1 MRPHPHSAAHGFRP
15 EVPKAPITRESLREL
30 WQFFGYL
37 APYRWGF
44 ALAWSCLLINAA
56 CGLAIPWVGGR
67 MIDTAQRGLESG
79 GGAGTGALAQLAWIL
94 AGVVLARILF
104 QTLQIVW
111 SGRLGEQTMC
121 DLRRD
126 TYTRVIQ
133 LPMGFFA
140 QRRVGELTSRI
151 SGDLSQIQSTLVS
164 SIPQFLTQGVTL
176 VGAVV
181 LLAIT
186 SPRLTAIVLVLVPV
200 AVGTARLFGQKAR
213 ALARESQDRLAET
226 NVVVEESLQ
235 GIGTV
240 KAFAREEYETERYSQ
255 GLDRVLTAVVRG
267 ARHQALFSAAMSL
280 FFMGILGSVLVYG
293 CQLIQS
299 GELTVGQMSQFLLYS
314 MSVSMS
320 AGQLARLYNELQR
333 MLGATQ
339 RVRELLREPTEPDP
353 LVARPGLRR
362 IAPAGASQPEARM
375 PRIRGNVEF
384 RHVGFAYPAR
394 PEVPVLRGLS
404 LEASSGQRIALVG
417 PSGAGKSTV
426 VSLLMRFY
434 EPQSGQ
440 ILIDGRDVREY
451 PLRALRS
458 QLAIVPQDVLLFGG
472 TISENIAYG
481 RPGATPA
488 EVELAARK
496 AHAHEFIAGFPEG
509 YQTVVGERG
518 VKLSGGQRQR
528 VAIARAILRDPAILI
543 LDEATSALD
552 SESEHLVQQALETLM
567 EGRTSVIIAHRLA
580 TVRRADCIYVV
591 REGEVVEAGTHEEL
605 LQHPD
610 GLYRTLSELQ
620 FTHEFAETTPPPR

>member
-1 MRPHPHSAAHGFRP
+1 MNHGVRP
-15 EVPKAPITRESLREL
+15 EVPKSPITRESLREL

-56 CGLAIPWVGGR
+56 CGLAIPWVGGQL
-67 MIDTAQRGLESG
+67 IDTAQRGLESG
-79 GGAGTGALAQLAWIL
+79 GTGTGALTQLAWIL
-94 AGVVLARILF
+94 AGVVLVRILF

-126 TYTRVIQ
+126 TFTRVIQ

-164 SIPQFLTQGVTL
+164 SIPQFLTQLVTL
-176 VGAVV
+176 VGAVL

-200 AVGTARLFGQKAR
+200 AVVTARMFGQKAR

-240 KAFAREEYETERYSQ
+240 KAFAREDYEAERYSQ

-267 ARHQALFSAAMSL
+267 ARHQAVFSAAMSL

-293 CQLIQS
+293 CHLIQA

-353 LVARPGLRR
+353 LVARRGGVQTVDPTAQSRSP
-362 IAPAGASQPEARM
+362 APP
-375 PRIRGNVEF
+375 PRILGKVEF
-384 RHVGFAYPAR
+384 RDVEFAYPSR
-394 PEVPVLRGLS
+394 PEVPVLQRLS
-404 LEASSGQRIALVG
+404 LTASPGQRIALVG

-434 EPQSGQ
+434 QPQSGQ
-440 ILIDGRDVREY
+440 ILIDGRDVRDY
-451 PLRALRS
+451 PLRGLRS

-472 TISENIAYG
+472 TIAENIAYG
-481 RPGATPA
+481 RPDATQH
-488 EVELAARK
+488 EIELAARK

-543 LDEATSALD
+543 LDEATSSLD
-552 SESEHLVQQALETLM
+552 SESEYLVQQALETLM
-567 EGRTSVIIAHRLA
+567 EGRTSMIIAHRLA
-580 TVRRADCIYVV
+580 TVRRADCIYVI
-591 REGEVVEAGTHEEL
+591 RDGEVVEAGTHEDL
-605 LQHPD
+605 LQLPE

-620 FTHEFAETTPPPR
+620 FTHEVAESS

>member
-1 MRPHPHSAAHGFRP
+1 MRPHPHAPGHGLGP
-15 EVPKAPITRESLREL
+15 DVPKAPITRENLREL

-67 MIDTAQRGLESG
+67 MIDTAQRGLASD
-79 GGAGTGALAQLAWIL
+79 GGAAGALTQLAWIL
-94 AGVVLARILF
+94 AAVVLVRIVF
-104 QTLQIVW
+104 QTVQILW
-111 SGRLGEQTMC
+111 SSRLGEQTMC

-164 SIPQFLTQGVTL
+164 SIPQFLTQLVTL

-200 AVGTARLFGQKAR
+200 AVGTARMFGQKAR

-255 GLDRVLTAVVRG
+255 GLDKVLAAVVRG
-267 ARHQALFSAAMSL
+267 ARHQAVFSAAMSV

-293 CQLIQS
+293 CRLIQT

-353 LVARPGLRR
+353 LVARL
-362 IAPAGASQPEARM
+362 GARSSGAESRNVATL
-375 PRIRGNVEF
+375 PRIRGEVEF
-384 RHVGFAYPAR
+384 RRVEFAYPAR

-404 LEASSGQRIALVG
+404 LEAHSGQRIALVG

-434 EPQSGQ
+434 EPQAGQ
-440 ILIDGRDVREY
+440 VLIDGRNVREY

-458 QLAIVPQDVLLFGG
+458 QMAIVPQDVLLFGG
-472 TISENIAYG
+472 TIAENIAYG
-481 RPGATPA
+481 RPGATAA
-488 EVELAARK
+488 EIEEAARK
-496 AHAHEFIAGFPEG
+496 ANAHDFIAGFPEG

-543 LDEATSALD
+543 LDEATSSLD
-552 SESEHLVQQALETLM
+552 SESESLVQQALETLM
-567 EGRTSVIIAHRLA
+567 EGRTSIIIAHRLA
-580 TVRRADCIYVV
+580 TVRRADCISVI
-591 REGEVVEAGTHEEL
+591 RDGEVVEAGTHEEL
-605 LQHPD
+605 MQQPE

-620 FTHEFAETTPPPR
+620 FTHELAETPPSR

>member
-1 MRPHPHSAAHGFRP
+1 MSHGVRP
-15 EVPKAPITRESLREL
+15 EVPKAPVTRESLRDL

-44 ALAWSCLLINAA
+44 ALAWLCLLINAA

-67 MIDTAQRGLESG
+67 LIDTAQRGLET
-79 GGAGTGALAQLAWIL
+79 GGAGSGALTQLAWIL
-94 AGVVLARILF
+94 AGVVLVRTLF
-104 QTLQIVW
+104 QTVQIVW

-164 SIPQFLTQGVTL
+164 SIPQFLTQLVTL
-176 VGAVV
+176 VGSVV

-186 SPRLTAIVLVLVPV
+186 SARLTAIVLVLVPV
-200 AVGTARLFGQKAR
+200 AVVTARMFGHKAR

-240 KAFAREEYETERYSQ
+240 KAFAREDYETERYSQ
-255 GLDRVLTAVVRG
+255 GLDRVLAAVVR
-267 ARHQALFSAAMSL
+267 ATRHQAVFSAAMSL
-280 FFMGILGSVLVYG
+280 FFMSILGSVLVYG
-293 CQLIQS
+293 CFLIQS

-314 MSVSMS
+314 MSVSIT

-353 LVARPGLRR
+353 LVARRGVWTGT
-362 IAPAGASQPEARM
+362 AAVASRTAATL
-375 PRIRGNVEF
+375 PRIRGQVEF
-384 RHVGFAYPAR
+384 RDVRFAYPSR
-394 PEVPVLRGLS
+394 SEVPVLQGLS
-404 LEASSGQRIALVG
+404 LTASPGQRIALVG

-440 ILIDGRDVREY
+440 ILIDGRDVRDY
-451 PLRALRS
+451 PLRGLRS

-472 TISENIAYG
+472 TIAENIAYG
-481 RPGATPA
+481 RPDATPD
-488 EVELAARK
+488 EIELAARK

-543 LDEATSALD
+543 LDEATSSLD
-552 SESEHLVQQALETLM
+552 SESEYLVQQALETLM
-567 EGRTSVIIAHRLA
+567 EGRTSIIIAHRLA

-591 REGEVVEAGTHEEL
+591 RDGEVVEAGTHEDL
-605 LQHPD
+605 LQHPE

-620 FTHEFAETTPPPR
+620 FTHEVAESS

>member
-1 MRPHPHSAAHGFRP
+1 MNHGVRP
-15 EVPKAPITRESLREL
+15 EVPKSPITRESLREL

-56 CGLAIPWVGGR
+56 CGLAIPWVGGQL
-67 MIDTAQRGLESG
+67 IDTAQRGLESG
-79 GGAGTGALAQLAWIL
+79 GTGTGALTQLAWIL
-94 AGVVLARILF
+94 AGVVLVRILF

-126 TYTRVIQ
+126 TFTRVIQ

-164 SIPQFLTQGVTL
+164 SIPQFLTQLVTL
-176 VGAVV
+176 VGAVL

-200 AVGTARLFGQKAR
+200 AVVTARMFGQKAR

-240 KAFAREEYETERYSQ
+240 KAFAREDYETERYSQ

-267 ARHQALFSAAMSL
+267 ARHQAVFSAAMSL

-293 CQLIQS
+293 CHLIQA

-353 LVARPGLRR
+353 LVARRGGVQTVDPTAQSRSPAPPAR
-362 IAPAGASQPEARM
+362 ILGK
-375 PRIRGNVEF
+375 VEF
-384 RHVGFAYPAR
+384 RDVEFAYPSR
-394 PEVPVLRGLS
+394 PEVPVLQRLS
-404 LEASSGQRIALVG
+404 LTASPGQRIALVG

-434 EPQSGQ
+434 QPQSGQ
-440 ILIDGRDVREY
+440 ILIDGRDVRDY
-451 PLRALRS
+451 PLRGLRS

-472 TISENIAYG
+472 TIAENIAYG
-481 RPGATPA
+481 RPDATQH
-488 EVELAARK
+488 EIELAARK

-543 LDEATSALD
+543 LDEATSSLD
-552 SESEHLVQQALETLM
+552 SESEYLVQQALETLM
-567 EGRTSVIIAHRLA
+567 EGRTSMIIAHRLA
-580 TVRRADCIYVV
+580 TVRQADCIYVI
-591 REGEVVEAGTHEEL
+591 RDGEVVEAGTHEDL
-605 LQHPD
+605 LQLPE

-620 FTHEFAETTPPPR
+620 FTHEVAESS

>member
-1 MRPHPHSAAHGFRP
+1 MRPHLHGSSHGNRP
-15 EVPKAPITRESLREL
+15 EVPKAPITRENLREL

-37 APYRWGF
+37 DAYRWGF
-44 ALAWSCLLINAA
+44 ALAWSCLLINAL

-67 MIDTAQRGLESG
+67 MVDTAQRGLESG
-79 GGAGTGALAQLAWIL
+79 AAGAGSLAPLAWIL
-94 AGVVLARILF
+94 AGVVVVRILF
-104 QTLQIVW
+104 GALQIVW
-111 SGRLGEQTMC
+111 SGKLGELAMC

-126 TYTRVIQ
+126 TYSRLIQ

-151 SGDLSQIQSTLVS
+151 SGDLSQIQVTLVS
-164 SIPQFLTQGVTL
+164 SIPQFLALFVTL
-176 VGAVV
+176 VGSVV

-186 SPRLTAIVLVLVPV
+186 SPRLTAFVVVLVPV
-200 AVGTARLFGQKAR
+200 AVVTARLFGQKAR

-240 KAFAREEYETERYSQ
+240 KAFAREDYEITRYSQ
-255 GLDRVLTAVVRG
+255 GLDLVLKAVVRG
-267 ARHQALFSAAMSL
+267 VRHQALFSSVMSL
-280 FFMGILGSVLVYG
+280 FFLGIMGSVMVYG
-293 CQLIQS
+293 CQLIQT
-299 GELTVGQMSQFLLYS
+299 GALTVGQMSQFLLYS
-314 MSVSMS
+314 LSVSTS
-320 AGQLARLYNELQR
+320 AGSLARLYNELQR

-353 LVARPGLRR
+353 LLVGDGRQSNVPSAESRTATAL
-362 IAPAGASQPEARM
+362 
-375 PRIRGNVEF
+375 PRIRGEVEF
-384 RHVGFAYPAR
+384 REVEFAYPAR
-394 PEVPVLRGLS
+394 AEVQVLRRLS
-404 LEASSGQRIALVG
+404 LEAHAGQRIALVG

-434 EPQSGQ
+434 EPQAGQ

-451 PLRALRS
+451 PLRRLRS
-458 QLAIVPQDVLLFGG
+458 QMAIVPQDVLLFGG
-472 TISENIAYG
+472 TIAENIAYG
-481 RPGATPA
+481 RPGATHT
-488 EVELAARK
+488 EIEEAARK
-496 AHAHEFIAGFPEG
+496 ANAHDFIVGFPEG

-543 LDEATSALD
+543 LDEATSSLD

-567 EGRTSVIIAHRLA
+567 EGRTSLIIAHRLA
-580 TVRRADCIYVV
+580 TVRRADCIYVI
-591 REGEVVEAGTHEEL
+591 RDGEVVEAGTHDEL
-605 LQHPD
+605 LQQPE

-620 FTHEFAETTPPPR
+620 FAHELAETPPSR

>member
-1 MRPHPHSAAHGFRP
+1 MRHGVRP
-15 EVPKAPITRESLREL
+15 DVPKSPVTRESLREL

-44 ALAWSCLLINAA
+44 ALAWFCLLITAA

-67 MIDTAQRGLESG
+67 LIDTAQHGLESG
-79 GGAGTGALAQLAWIL
+79 GTGSGALTQLAWIL
-94 AGVVLARILF
+94 AGVVLIRALF
-104 QTLQIVW
+104 QALQIVW

-164 SIPQFLTQGVTL
+164 SIPQFLTQLVTL
-176 VGAVV
+176 VGSVV

-200 AVGTARLFGQKAR
+200 AVVTARMFGHKAR

-240 KAFAREEYETERYSQ
+240 KAFAREDYETERYSQ

-267 ARHQALFSAAMSL
+267 TRHQAAFSAAMSL

-293 CQLIQS
+293 CHLIQS

-314 MSVSMS
+314 MSVSIT
-320 AGQLARLYNELQR
+320 AGQLARLYTELQR

-353 LVARPGLRR
+353 LVARRG
-362 IAPAGASQPEARM
+362 AWTKGPATESPVAAAL
-375 PRIRGNVEF
+375 PRIFGKVEF
-384 RHVGFAYPAR
+384 RDVAFAYPSR
-394 PEVPVLRGLS
+394 PEVAVLRGLS
-404 LEASSGQRIALVG
+404 LVASPGQRIALVG

-440 ILIDGRDVREY
+440 ILIDDRDVRDY
-451 PLRALRS
+451 PLRGLRS

-472 TISENIAYG
+472 TIAENIAYG
-481 RPGATPA
+481 RPDATPD
-488 EVELAARK
+488 EIELAARK
-496 AHAHEFIAGFPEG
+496 AYAHEFIAGFPEG

-543 LDEATSALD
+543 LDEATSSLD
-552 SESEHLVQQALETLM
+552 SESEYLVQQALETLM
-567 EGRTSVIIAHRLA
+567 EGRTSMIIAHRLA
-580 TVRRADCIYVV
+580 TVRRADCIYVI
-591 REGEVVEAGTHEEL
+591 RDGEVVEAGTHEDL
-605 LQHPD
+605 LQLPE

-620 FTHEFAETTPPPR
+620 FTHEVAESS